1 MFSIDRPPTSIDF
14 MKSLSKFIFVFTV
27 LMFLGPI
34 PARAASDFV
43 KSEDGGTVI
52 TVGGALNNSQDTANE
67 QCRANRPFVRHAL
80 LFKEHAN
87 IRGRFRYFECSF
99 HRGEPDKVRP
109 SSMEQRTIQSRRL
122 SKKYQDVKLGI
133 ESWAKD
139 QGGRAFVTKEQRNRV
154 ERSAEGTLSGE
165 MSIAFQFSTSPYHLR
180 ITVELNE
187 SSDSSIIRV
196 RTFDHLNNEFFNL
209 DTYSMIF
216 SGIAQQLFIEAIEI
230 QPQELQ

>member
-1 MFSIDRPPTSIDF
+1 MFSIDRPPTRIDF
-14 MKSLSKFIFVFTV
+14 MKSLSQFIFVFTV
-27 LMFLGPI
+27 LTFLGPI
-34 PARAASDFV
+34 PARAALDFA
-43 KSEDGGTVI
+43 KSKDGGTVV
-52 TVGGALNNSQDTANE
+52 TVGGALNDSQDTANE
-67 QCRANRPFVRHAL
+67 QCRANGPFVRHAL

-122 SKKYQDVKLGI
+122 LKKYEEVKLGI

-139 QGGRAFVTKEQRNRV
+139 QGGQAFVTKEDRKVV
-154 ERSAEGTLSGE
+154 ERSARGTLSGE
-165 MSIAFQFSTSPYHLR
+165 MSIAFQFRTSPYHLR
-180 ITVELNE
+180 VKVELDE

-196 RTFDHLNNEFFNL
+196 RTFDQLNHEFFNL

-216 SGIAQQLFIEAIEI
+216 SAIAQQLFIEAIEI